1 MLAEPPLPL
10 PLLGHIQKWGVTAT
24 PLATKEKEDGMNRRR
39 EGKTHARG
47 TVSLRVA
54 EKSQIL
60 NETHLNLESR
70 KWGVGP
76 ANKAAP
82 SFLC

>member
-1 MLAEPPLPL
+1 MLAEPPL

-24 PLATKEKEDGMNRRR
+24 PLATKEKEDGMNRRI
-39 EGKTHARG
+39 EGKTHVRG
-47 TVSLRVA
+47 TMSLGVA

-70 KWGVGP
+70 K
-76 ANKAAP
+76 
-82 SFLC
+82 